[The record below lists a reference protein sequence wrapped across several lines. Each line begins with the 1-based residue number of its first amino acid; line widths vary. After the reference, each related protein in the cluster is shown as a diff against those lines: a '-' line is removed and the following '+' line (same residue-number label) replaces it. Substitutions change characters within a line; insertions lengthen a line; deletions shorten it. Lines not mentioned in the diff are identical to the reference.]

1 MACAGCGSARAALG
15 SAVRSG
21 NIRGAMG
28 AVRTGMNIIRDKA
41 RGTYNDAQYRAQQNQ
56 QQAGTP
62 YRRPP
67 ERTK

>member
-1 MACAGCGSARAALG
+1 
-15 SAVRSG
+15 
-21 NIRGAMG
+21 MG

-56 QQAGTP
+56 QQAVTP